1 MDPARSSA
9 SQTWKPAADEVEAE
23 APTSTQLAVAEP
35 VGDHTAVMED
45 VSTIPHGLDEPQ
57 GSARKDAHAS
67 ASPRLRLAGTPAGP
81 LTPQVRMLLELR
93 SELTRA
99 LAVQE
104 QEAGLIRARLDRNG
118 RPDPIAVV
126 TGTDAFT
133 RSDRS
138 MRQAVAEIDARLA
151 HLDHRTA
158 VVEIEPG
165 VGELLDR
172 R

>member
-1 MDPARSSA
+1 
-9 SQTWKPAADEVEAE
+9 
-23 APTSTQLAVAEP
+23 
-35 VGDHTAVMED
+35 
-45 VSTIPHGLDEPQ
+45 
-57 GSARKDAHAS
+57 
-67 ASPRLRLAGTPAGP
+67 
-81 LTPQVRMLLELR
+81 MLLELR